1 MQVKV
6 CRRSMYLGQGLVS
19 QLKAWISCWYR
30 SSSHWRRAAARCSQ
44 ASWVSCT
51 LSLTMSKGSSGRST
65 SSCTHHSAHASIT
78 VDRVFRTAALLRP
91 SRSLRDL
98 AEPNHLGPAIHVLA
112 HLTSQG
118 LEMLRSA
125 MRLHSGLVGIARHE
139 DVSMRCLRV
148 MKSIEAAARLLGP
161 HLGHQLL
168 GHGLELLLH
177 PRLHLDGRHDAD
189 HALTSSSG
197 MALTWSRVLW

>member
-1 MQVKV
+1 ELLHPPQRPRQHH
-6 CRRSMYLGQGLVS
+6 RRQGLPHG
-19 QLKAWISCWYR
+19 C
-30 SSSHWRRAAARCSQ
+30 
-44 ASWVSCT
+44 
-51 LSLTMSKGSSGRST
+51 
-65 SSCTHHSAHASIT
+65 
-78 VDRVFRTAALLRP
+78 LLRP

-98 AEPNHLGPAIHVLA
+98 AEPNHLGPAVHVLA

-125 MRLHSGLVGIARHE
+125 MRFHGGLVGVALHE

-148 MKSIEAAARLLGP
+148 MKSIEAAARLVGP

-177 PRLHLDGRHDAD
+177 PRLHLDGRYDTD
-189 HALTSSSG
+189 HALASSSG